1 MFAVGSPRFSLHCTL
16 AKLLSVY
23 LSSHL
28 TIQQQGDK
36 ALIAEIKMSLLPSIQ
51 RVVSVGG
58 GVGGGGDC
66 TEVFSRVTVLSG
78 TSKCRHGVPGEN
90 SQPIQIRALLVEDN
104 TSQTRC
110 CNRAS
115 WEMFEQHLCREF
127 SGWGNKAG
135 EDNLKPRGVY
145 YHQRGRLGSQMA
157 LLHKPRATGC
167 EMEVHFFTMGRSSYI
182 LGDPR
187 VFLDLPFALPPRL
200 CFKKRSHCNTCV
212 LT

>member
-1 MFAVGSPRFSLHCTL
+1 
-16 AKLLSVY
+16 
-23 LSSHL
+23 
-28 TIQQQGDK
+28 
-36 ALIAEIKMSLLPSIQ
+36 MSLLPSIK
-51 RVVSVGG
+51 RVVSVRG
-58 GVGGGGDC
+58 GVGGGEDC

-90 SQPIQIRALLVEDN
+90 SQPIQIKALLVEDN

-127 SGWGNKAG
+127 SGCGNKAG
-135 EDNLKPRGVY
+135 EGNLKPRGVY

-167 EMEVHFFTMGRSSYI
+167 EMEVHFFTMGRSPYI
-182 LGDPR
+182 LGDLR
-187 VFLDLPFALPPRL
+187 VFLDLPFALPLRL
-200 CFKKRSHCNTCV
+200 CFKKSYCNTCV